1 MRNEQLK
8 KRFDS
13 LSEIYDKG
21 RGRKY
26 FLENLE
32 ILEELFGDCKGKI
45 LEVGCG
51 TGQYIKEFRKRGYDM
66 VGVDYS
72 EEMCKM
78 ARRNLSELGVDTE
91 KLIRK
96 ADVEEDLGYEN
107 LFQVIVIMDSW
118 EFLSKPSRVIQNV
131 YNSLEEEGLLIII
144 TPNPWFAPIIIFF
157 EKLRIKKNAPSFS
170 YYNSFKSR
178 TIKQTER
185 LFLLMKFMRTY
196 WRMKYT
202 YVFTKKSN

>member
-13 LSEIYDKG
+13 LSEIYDTG

-26 FLENLE
+26 FLENLG

-51 TGQYIKEFRKRGYDM
+51 TGLYIKEFLKRGYDM

-72 EEMCKM
+72 EKMCKI
-78 ARRNLSELGVDTE
+78 ARRNLSEPGVDTE

-96 ADVEEDLGYEN
+96 ADVEDKLGYEN

-118 EFLSKPSRVIQNV
+118 EFFSRPSRVIQNV
-131 YNSLEEEGLLIII
+131 YNSLAEEGLLIII

-185 LFLLMKFMRTY
+185 LFLLTKLMRTY

>member
-1 MRNEQLK
+1 MSKEQLK
-8 KRFDS
+8 KEFDS
-13 LSEIYDKG
+13 LSVIYDEG

-26 FLENLE
+26 FLENLAV
-32 ILEELFGDCKGKI
+32 LEELFGDCKGKI

-72 EEMCKM
+72 EEMCKI
-78 ARRNLSELGVDTE
+78 AKRNLSELGVDTE

-96 ADVEEDLGYEN
+96 VDVEENLGYEN
-107 LFQVIVIMDSW
+107 LFKIIVILDSW
-118 EFLSKPSRVIQNV
+118 EFFSRPSLVIQNV

-144 TPNPWFAPIIIFF
+144 TPNPWFAPIIILF

-178 TIKQTER
+178 TITQTQR
-185 LFLLMKFMRTY
+185 FFSLIKLLRTY
-196 WRMKYT
+196 WRIKYT
-202 YVFTKKSN
+202 YVFTKKSI